1 MVIRYFYPLRYIC
14 LIVVVSAFFGS
25 ALMLYIGVIETLLA
39 FEYAFSSE
47 HYVELESGLEVV
59 KAADLVTSYIIKA
72 MDSFLIALVLMIF
85 SYGVYL
91 LFISSESDSETRFF
105 KWLHIPDIS
114 HLKNTL
120 AEVIVVILFVKFLE
134 IILLN
139 LSNLAWEMLILPA
152 SILLLALSLKF
163 LDLRQ

>member
-1 MVIRYFYPLRYIC
+1 
-14 LIVVVSAFFGS
+14 
-25 ALMLYIGVIETLLA
+25 MLYIGVIETLLA
-39 FEYAFSSE
+39 FEYAFFSE
-47 HYVELESGLEVV
+47 NYIELEESGSEVV

-91 LFISSESDSETRFF
+91 LFINSTSNSEARFF
-105 KWLHIPDIS
+105 KWLDIPDIS

-134 IILLN
+134 IVLLN
-139 LSNLAWEMLILPA
+139 LGNLTWEMLILPV

-163 LDLRQ
+163 LALRH